1 MHLPGHSSTFE
12 TCLFRNI
19 INIMLNSIFLKKG
32 HLGPSFD
39 YLPGAWD
46 SNFRF
51 ISPALVKSPSLV

>member
-1 MHLPGHSSTFE
+1 MQLPGHSTIFQ
-12 TCLFRNI
+12 TRPFRNI

-39 YLPGAWD
+39 YLPGACD

-51 ISPALVKSPSLV
+51 ISPALVKSPNLV